1 MSTSKGTEPRTNRTM
16 KGHIMKKAEW
26 IEVIEGEVEKRFD
39 PKQVDGFEN
48 SAPSIKLGILAE
60 MYDAEPMDIEIG
72 KELAYDELATK
83 YTIQSNW
90 N

>member
-1 MSTSKGTEPRTNRTM
+1 
-16 KGHIMKKAEW
+16 MKKAEW
-26 IEVIEGEVEKRFD
+26 KPILEAEVEKRFD

-48 SAPSIKLGILAE
+48 SAPSIKLGILAD

-72 KELAYDELATK
+72 KELAYDELATE
-83 YTIQSNW
+83 YSAAASW